1 MDNHREAYREEA
13 YELLLELE
21 EALLELEETPE
32 DVDLISRVFRA
43 MHTIKGSGAMFG
55 FDDIAAFTHEI
66 ETVFDLV
73 REGKIP
79 VTKDIVDMTLSARDQ
94 IRAMVDG
101 NQADETE
108 KENILQAFRKL
119 LPDKE
124 QTGDAE
130 AKQKGKQEPA
140 TGKQE
145 SVVTYRVRFR
155 PEPDILASGTNPIL
169 LLDELRDLG
178 PHQVTAQTRDIP
190 PLEDLEPE
198 SCYLY
203 WDIIL
208 TTADGINAIK
218 DVFIFVEDACELK
231 IKIIDE
237 EGLLDEDADY
247 KRLGDIL
254 IERGDISTEDIKKAL
269 GEQKR
274 IGDLLKE
281 HGAADEEVI
290 ESALTEQQHIRK
302 VREEKQKA
310 AAAANI
316 RVAADKLDTLVALV
330 GELVTVQASLSQKAS
345 MKEDSELIT
354 IAEQVES
361 LTSELRDNTM
371 NIRMLPIGTT
381 FSKFKRLVRDL
392 SNELGKEII
401 MTTEGGETELDKTV
415 IERLNDPLVHIIRN
429 SIDHGIEPPDI
440 RKASGKSSK
449 GVVSLTALHSGAY
462 VLIKISDDG
471 AGLDPDII
479 RAKSVEKGLIGENDE
494 LSESELFAQI
504 FAPGFTTA
512 KLVTDVSGR
521 GVGMDVVKRGI
532 DALRGSIEIES
543 KKGIGTTVTL
553 KLPLTL
559 AIIDGLL
566 VELGRDHY
574 VIPLALVEECIE
586 LSREDVVRS
595 NGRRIANV
603 RGEMVPYILLRELFG
618 MEGEP
623 PEIEQIAITEVDGG
637 RFGLVVDRVIGEHQT
652 VIKGLGKV
660 YRDADEFSGAT
671 ILADGSVALILDVHR
686 VLQTATLSYSRSPPG
701 EGCCVT

>member
-21 EALLELEETPE
+21 TALLELEETPK
-32 DVDLISRVFRA
+32 DADIISRVFRA

-73 REGKIP
+73 REGNIS
-79 VTKDIVDMTLSARDQ
+79 VTKDLVDMTLSARDQ
-94 IRAMVDG
+94 IKTMLDG
-101 NQADETE
+101 DQTDETA
-108 KENILQAFRKL
+108 KESILQAFRKL
-119 LPDKE
+119 LPDKG
-124 QTGDAE
+124 QTGDADAE
-130 AKQKGKQEPA
+130 QKGNQEPA
-140 TGKQE
+140 TDNQE
-145 SVVTYRVRFR
+145 SVVTYRIRFR
-155 PEPDILASGTNPIL
+155 PNSDIFASGTNPIL
-169 LLDELRDLG
+169 LLDELKALG
-178 PHQVTAQTRDIP
+178 PHQVTAQTNNIP
-190 PLEDLEPE
+190 PLENLNPE

-218 DVFIFVEDACELK
+218 DVFIFVEDECELE
-231 IKIIDE
+231 IEIIDE
-237 EGLLDEDADY
+237 EGPLDEDTGY
-247 KRLGDIL
+247 KRLGEIL
-254 IERGDISTEDIKKAL
+254 IDRGDISTEDIKEAL
-269 GEQKR
+269 GVQKR
-274 IGDLLKE
+274 IGDVLKE
-281 HGAADEEVI
+281 HGAVDEGIV
-290 ESALTEQQHIRK
+290 ESALAEQQHVRK
-302 VREEKQKA
+302 VCEEKQKEA
-310 AAAANI
+310 AASSI
-316 RVAADKLDTLVALV
+316 RVAADKLDTLVDLV
-330 GELVTVQASLSQKAS
+330 GELVTVQASLSQIAS
-345 MKEDSELIT
+345 IKEDSELLS

-361 LTSELRDNTM
+361 LTGELRDNTM
-371 NIRMLPIGTT
+371 SIRMLPIGTT

-429 SIDHGIEPPDI
+429 SIDHGIEPPDT

-449 GVVSLTALHSGAY
+449 GVVSLAALHSGAH

-479 RAKSVEKGLIGENDE
+479 RAKSVEKGLIGENEE

-512 KLVTDVSGR
+512 KLVTNVSGR

-566 VELGRDHY
+566 VELGQDHY
-574 VIPLALVEECIE
+574 VIPLAVVEECIE
-586 LSREDVVRS
+586 LSREDVAKS

-603 RGEMVPYILLRELFG
+603 RGEMVPYILLRELLG
-618 MEGEP
+618 MEEEP
-623 PEIEQIAITEVDGG
+623 PEIEQIVITEVEGG

-686 VLQTATLSYSRSPPG
+686 VLQTV
-701 EGCCVT
+701 EKEK